1 MSYKHEERNFS
12 CFSNFEEEG
21 TTELADYFTDK
32 EEDSLDDEDQ
42 KSESDSWSQANSD
55 ELGEI
60 SDEEDTWSEHSATNF
75 GLKAIP
81 ETDYK
86 EVSERNNRNQI
97 SSFANKSE
105 LTFSEWQPY
114 IPPEPV
120 FRNSFA
126 QSWRSAFSQPASS
139 SQEPTLIQ
147 ISTITGPIATTKQT
161 QAPRLAITP

>member
-1 MSYKHEERNFS
+1 
-12 CFSNFEEEG
+12 
-21 TTELADYFTDK
+21 LADYFSDE

-42 KSESDSWSQANSD
+42 KSESDPWSQANSD

-81 ETDYK
+81 ETDYE
-86 EVSERNNRNQI
+86 EVSESNNLKQI
-97 SSFANKSE
+97 SSVTNKSE
-105 LTFSEWQPY
+105 LTFPEWQPY

-120 FRNSFA
+120 FQNSFA

-139 SQEPTLIQ
+139 SQEPTLIH
-147 ISTITGPIATTKQT
+147 ISTITGPIATTRPT
-161 QAPRLAITP
+161 PALRLAITPQQGMAPL